1 MKGKKMSEIL
11 FGLGVGLV
19 FALGGLMCFGI
30 LIGIGELLE
39 WYERKTK

>member
-1 MKGKKMSEIL
+1 MSEIL
-11 FGLGVGLV
+11 YGIGIGLV
-19 FALGGLMCFGI
+19 FSIGALLCFGI

>member
-1 MKGKKMSEIL
+1 MSEFL

-19 FALGGLMCFGI
+19 FALGGLAFFGI

-39 WYERKTK
+39 WFEKRNKK

>member
-1 MKGKKMSEIL
+1 MSEIL

-30 LIGIGELLE
+30 LIGIGEMIA
-39 WYERKTK
+39 WYERKQK

>member
-1 MKGKKMSEIL
+1 MSDLL

-19 FALGGLMCFGI
+19 FGIGALICFGV

-39 WYERKTK
+39 IYERWKRK